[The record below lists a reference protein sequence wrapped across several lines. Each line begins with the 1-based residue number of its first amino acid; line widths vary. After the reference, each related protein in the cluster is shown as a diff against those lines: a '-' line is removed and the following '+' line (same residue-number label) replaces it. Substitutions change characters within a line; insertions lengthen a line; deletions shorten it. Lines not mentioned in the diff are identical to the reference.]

1 MEGEGFKDIYNLK
14 GGINAW
20 QGLTAAGPTDTGML
34 VLKGDE
40 SPEEIVII
48 AYGMEHGLGGFY
60 QTMAGAVDK
69 REVRELF
76 VKLSVIEGKH
86 KERLFNIYLDLNQSV
101 PDRETFESKIV
112 SDVMEGGF
120 TTEEFISKNREAML
134 TIPGLLDIAMMLETQ
149 ALDLYMRY
157 SQKIVDDKARSILFD
172 IAEQEKAHLSSL
184 GRLMDN
190 ENRTDPIAAE

>member
-149 ALDLYMRY
+149 ALDLYLRFANRC
-157 SQKIVDDKARSILFD
+157 SQAQTREVLFD
-172 IAEQEKAHLSSL
+172 LAGEEKAHLASL
-184 GRLMDN
+184 GGLMDEKL
-190 ENRTDPIAAE
+190 ENRG